1 MSTHGWKHLLDGWPW
16 FQGEGNYPIAAYSE
30 FMPPPRLIRKPY
42 GGEDLVL
49 HATDDPCGWPISEY
63 EEVLAL
69 RPGLQKIAQQVIHAL
84 VHLGQGHPAHGIAK
98 NKLTGNPYW
107 PDTLA
112 QQAGKLGH
120 ERFVT
125 LMPLALARTQDDKGR
140 VNWTLFGSSEQGP
153 ARAFWRSFFVSPDR
167 ETPEEQA
174 LDFLRRLLHSVYAV
188 PVNELT
194 DLHRAGFRILAVEEE
209 PALPYW
215 REEPLPSWT
224 GRYALPAG
232 GSVQGVKYLLTFRP
246 FGKLPAAVQRA
257 YLAGELHL
265 LPFPGSLVF
274 WGAVPYLRLQ
284 RRLPMA
290 MQIPLLHLVA
300 RHEGP
305 FGIRVPQ
312 SGWLHEPRPDKPG
325 PDEHHGPIRN
335 SYRRTHRWA
344 RVHRDQNE
352 LLLEGREDKL
362 AHVLF
367 STAPDDMGL
376 YDKPMARNAQIWSH
390 DFDLL
395 LDGPRATSNEIQ
407 HATRDLEQGGLFGY
421 RFQFPAM
428 RAGRY
433 GVYWHRPLVA
443 YLSAEDEEPAVLP
456 EAPAGYLTA
465 YHEDQLD
472 LSRPLE
478 LWPRLLRRPADVA
491 AIELFEHAQES
502 RPHQTTQNIR
512 KLLDTSRLLGDQP
525 LPESFARQSLTL
537 AKKETLDSWLDGL
550 ASRAADAERGSQL
563 ALELQRDRIRRETP
577 GKRARKQLPAS
588 LTYTQTARRSFEVA
602 YWKTISNLAQGK
614 YRNKNNADCVRD
626 PVTQAALSHH
636 HRDLEALGNYLVSY
650 YTEAIAAAGLTGKA
664 VAGDLPF
671 VWRTDFAFQAYGG
684 WLNNQEG
691 STHERDLIVIIPGR
705 DRSRAVIMGDHYDTA
720 YMADH
725 YEKQFGGNGARIAA
739 AGADDNHSATAALML
754 GAPLF
759 LDLSREGRLG
769 CDIWLIHLTGE
780 EFPADCLGARH
791 LCQCLVEGTLQMRL
805 ADGSS
810 RDLSSAQIQGVYVLD
825 MVAHNNDHDRDV
837 FQISPG
843 TSRES
848 MWLAYQ
854 AHLANE
860 AWNTSTEIW
869 NRRASRRGRGRG
881 KRSADPDRVPEIA
894 LQPQLSGEIR
904 PHYDP
909 RSTLYNTDGQIFSD
923 AGIPVVLFMENY
935 DINRSGYHD
944 SHDTMANID
953 LDYGAGVAAITIEA
967 VARAATE
974 KPGFD

>member
-1 MSTHGWKHLLDGWPW
+1 MSTHGWKQLLDGWPW
-16 FQGEGNYPIAAYSE
+16 FRGQGSYPIAAYSE

-42 GGEDLVL
+42 GCEDLFL
-49 HATDDPCGWPISEY
+49 HAADDPWGWPVTEH
-63 EEVLAL
+63 EEAFAL
-69 RPGLQKIAQQVIHAL
+69 RPGLEKIAQHVVGAL

-98 NKLTGNPYW
+98 AKLTDNPYW
-107 PDTLA
+107 PDA
-112 QQAGKLGH
+112 VAHQAGKLTH

-140 VNWTLFGSSEQGP
+140 VNWTLFGGSEQGP
-153 ARAFWRSFFVSPDR
+153 ARGFWRSFFVAPDR
-167 ETPEEQA
+167 ELPEAQA
-174 LDFLRRLLHSVYAV
+174 VDFIRRLLHTVYHEPLDKLA
-188 PVNELT
+188 
-194 DLHRAGFRILAVEEE
+194 DLHHAGFRILPVEK
-209 PALPYW
+209 PGLPYW

-224 GRYALPAG
+224 GRYVWTAH
-232 GSVQGVKYLLTFRP
+232 GSAHGIKYLLTFQP
-246 FGKLPAAVQRA
+246 FGKLPAAMQRA

-274 WGAVPYLRLQ
+274 WGAVPYFRLQ
-284 RRLPMA
+284 RPLPMA
-290 MQIPLLHLVA
+290 MQIPLLPLVT

-312 SGWLHEPRPDKPG
+312 SGWLHEPRPDQLNPS
-325 PDEHHGPIRN
+325 EHHGPIRN
-335 SYRRTHRWA
+335 SYRRTHRWT

-362 AHVLF
+362 LHVLF

-376 YDKPMARNAQIWSH
+376 YDKPMARNAQIWTH
-390 DFDLL
+390 EYDLL
-395 LDGPRATSNEIQ
+395 LNGPHAKSGEIHQ
-407 HATRDLEQGGLFGY
+407 AIQALHQGGLFGY

-428 RAGRY
+428 RVGRY
-433 GVYWHRPLVA
+433 EVYWHRPLVA
-443 YLSAEDEEPAVLP
+443 YLSAETGAPAVLP
-456 EAPAGYLTA
+456 EAPGGYLTA
-465 YHEDQLD
+465 YREDQPD
-472 LSRPLE
+472 LSQPLE
-478 LWPRLLRRPADVA
+478 LWPRFLRRPPHVA
-491 AIELFEHAQES
+491 AIELFEHVEEA
-502 RPHQTTQNIR
+502 RPHQTTLNIR
-512 KLLDTSRLLGDQP
+512 KILDASQLLGDKP
-525 LPESFARQSLTL
+525 LPASFARQLLTL
-537 AKKETLDSWLDGL
+537 AKKETLDAWLDGL
-550 ASRAADAERGSQL
+550 PSRAADAERGGRL
-563 ALELQRDRIRRETP
+563 ALELSRDRISRETP
-577 GKRARKQLPAS
+577 GKRSRKQLPAS
-588 LTYTQTARRSFEVA
+588 LTYGQTARRTFEVA
-602 YWKTISNLAQGK
+602 YWKTIVDLAEGR

-626 PVTQAALSHH
+626 PATQAALSHH
-636 HRDLEALGNYLVSY
+636 HRDLEALGNYLVTY

-671 VWRTDFAFQAYGG
+671 VWRTDFEFQAYGG

-691 STHERDLIVIIPGR
+691 NTHERDLITIIPGR
-705 DRSRAVIMGDHYDTA
+705 DRSRAVIMADHYDTA
-720 YMADH
+720 YMADR
-725 YEKQFGGNGARIAA
+725 YEKQYGGTGARLAA

-759 LDLSREGRLG
+759 LTLSREGRLER
-769 CDIWLIHLTGE
+769 DIWLIHLTGE

-805 ADGSS
+805 ADGSN
-810 RDLSSAQIQGVYVLD
+810 RDLSQVQVQGVYVLD
-825 MVAHNNDHDRDV
+825 MVAHNNDHDRDI

-848 MWLAYQ
+848 MWLAHQ

-860 AWNTSTEIW
+860 AWNSSTEIW

-881 KRSADPDRVPEIA
+881 RRSSDPDRVPEIA
-894 LQPQLSGEIR
+894 SHPQLSGEVR
-904 PHYDP
+904 PFYDP

-923 AGIPVVLFMENY
+923 AGVPVVLFMENY

-953 LDYGAGVAAITIEA
+953 LDYGAGLAAIAIEA

-974 KPGFD
+974 KVGF